1 MGFTGIPGLS
11 TQLKNSYTRV
21 ILPFEHYSE
30 RVRNSPALS
39 PATNRT
45 QDPQLKTHQNIQTPS
60 RMNIMKNSPLQGEVM
75 ASPPSSPLSSVS
87 TSSLS
92 DAEDA
97 AGVNKARR
105 ERVRDQQISDGG
117 RLHEHKHKHGRE
129 YRSLP
134 SLKWTS
140 PQRLVLGRRRCFPPL
155 T

>member
-39 PATNRT
+39 PAANRT
-45 QDPQLKTHQNIQTPS
+45 HDPQLKTHQNIQTPS
-60 RMNIMKNSPLQGEVM
+60 RMNIAKDSPLRGEIG

-92 DAEDA
+92 DADDA
-97 AGVNKARR
+97 DGHGKDLPGK
-105 ERVRDQQISDGG
+105 RDQQNGDGG
-117 RLHEHKHKHGRE
+117 K
-129 YRSLP
+129 S
-134 SLKWTS
+134 
-140 PQRLVLGRRRCFPPL
+140 LVLTYELNATSIYSGHHSKSTDWSVNATPIC
-155 T
+155 